1 MWTFWFLQDRSGKIN
16 VDVLQEICFQFRV
29 PLEQDMLEM
38 LIRWCRVED
47 EPNLVQY
54 PLFIQ
59 YMNWKNIAPSDKLN
73 STTIGSIPSVQLASK
88 LANTT
93 LGQQS
98 VNKKITSDNKDQAV
112 RDAEQTAASST
123 HDREQTASQQ
133 APLLMHTPGGGY
145 RTSSH
150 TIGATVGNI
159 SNMNY
164 PTCGVPTIRSD
175 KAAPRIKRVSDNT
188 VS

>member
-1 MWTFWFLQDRSGKIN
+1 
-16 VDVLQEICFQFRV
+16 
-29 PLEQDMLEM
+29 M
-38 LIRWCRVED
+38 LIRWCRVGD

-54 PLFIQ
+54 PLFIH
-59 YMNWKNIAPSDKLN
+59 YMNWKSIAPSDKLN
-73 STTIGSIPSVQLASK
+73 STTIGSIPSVQLANR

-98 VNKKITSDNKDQAV
+98 TDKKTMADNKEQTVSDA
-112 RDAEQTAASST
+112 AEQTVASTAA
-123 HDREQTASQQ
+123 HDEEQTGSQQ
-133 APLLMHTPGGGY
+133 APLLMRSPAAGDSY
-145 RTSSH
+145 RTSSQ

-159 SNMNY
+159 TNMNY

>member
-1 MWTFWFLQDRSGKIN
+1 
-16 VDVLQEICFQFRV
+16 
-29 PLEQDMLEM
+29 MLEM

-73 STTIGSIPSVQLASK
+73 STTIGSIPSIQLASK

-98 VNKKITSDNKDQAV
+98 TNKKTTADNKDQAV
-112 RDAEQTAASST
+112 GDVAEETVASTAHDGEQTG
-123 HDREQTASQQ
+123 SQQ
-133 APLLMHTPGGGY
+133 AALLMQRTPGDSY

>member
-1 MWTFWFLQDRSGKIN
+1 
-16 VDVLQEICFQFRV
+16 
-29 PLEQDMLEM
+29 M
-38 LIRWCRVED
+38 LIRWCRVGD

-59 YMNWKNIAPSDKLN
+59 YMNWKSIAPSDKLN
-73 STTIGSIPSVQLASK
+73 STTIGSIPSVQLANR

-93 LGQQS
+93 LGQQFTD
-98 VNKKITSDNKDQAV
+98 KKTMADNKDQTVSDA
-112 RDAEQTAASST
+112 AEQTVASTAT
-123 HDREQTASQQ
+123 HDGEQTESQQ
-133 APLLMHTPGGGY
+133 APLVMRSPAAGDSY
-145 RTSSH
+145 RTSSQ

-159 SNMNY
+159 TNMNY
-164 PTCGVPTIRSD
+164 PSCGVPTIRSD